1 MPHIFLS
8 TLGAK
13 VRKRIRLHQ
22 VRMGMYVEELEGA
35 VVASSRIVGSILSR
49 DDIDLMMNSRAMSVV
64 IDTRK
69 GLDVDQGARDGVVND
84 LVSYASGLSSW
95 FTTEEI
101 RLAREAIQDVR
112 PCVRDLLVEAR
123 ARGSFRLDAAD
134 KAVERIML
142 KAMTNAGAMIAV
154 AKLKAKDEGIFLHSL
169 AVSALMVTFGRN
181 LGMSEQAVRL
191 LGIGGLAHDLGKTVL
206 PIELLRK
213 PGKLTA
219 DELQVVRTHPTRGY
233 ELVKQIDGMPKPV
246 LDICLHHHEKFDG
259 TGYPHQLRG
268 SAIPQAARIAA
279 ICDVYD
285 ALTSFRPY
293 KRAWSQAEAID
304 AMTQSRGH
312 FDPDLLNAF
321 ISKMVINGTIH

>member
-1 MPHIFLS
+1 M
-8 TLGAK
+8 
-13 VRKRIRLHQ
+13 RKRIRLHQ

-49 DDIDLMMNSRAMSVV
+49 ADIDLMMNSRAMSVV

-84 LVSYASGLSSW
+84 LVSYASDLSSW

-246 LDICLHHHEKFDG
+246 LDICLYHHEKFDG

>member
-1 MPHIFLS
+1 
-8 TLGAK
+8 
-13 VRKRIRLHQ
+13 
-22 VRMGMYVEELEGA
+22 MGMYVEELEGA

-49 DDIDLMMNSRAMSVV
+49 ADIDLMMNSRAMSVV

-84 LVSYASGLSSW
+84 LVSYASDLSSW

-246 LDICLHHHEKFDG
+246 LDICLYHHEKFDG